1 MYALNA
7 SAVSGSTAMPRK
19 IFIAALTILGLH
31 IVEVFAFGKS
41 PAGPLFGNLLQ
52 ISACALAVA
61 MCIGAS
67 RRSCGFVR
75 SFWILVGA
83 SMAVWGIANVG
94 WMYYEVVLH
103 REPPELSLFR
113 FLFDTQEAFFAMA
126 ILLDQDQ
133 ESKDLDFGF
142 VLDAVQIVLVF
153 LFVYVGLYYVPSLSL
168 DAHSAAVREYTIMT
182 TEISTLLIMVL
193 LRAHLTTSR
202 ERRRLYRGLAL
213 YLAVYTVGSEIAN
226 YAEIFKETPTG
237 TFIDV
242 AWTIPF
248 LWGALWAARWQPSTD
263 AQKLSSSRTKSFGET
278 ILTNALFGAAPVLVF
293 LLSGG
298 LGPEWTLLRY
308 SLLAVSIT
316 CYVARMAISD
326 FRQSRNAEM
335 VRQQALALDAAVDG
349 MAIIDA
355 AGKYTYVNAGYA
367 GMLGAAS
374 REEMIGNHWESVS
387 AQKMGADPE
396 ELRTALRKE
405 GRWYGILNVS
415 REAGMSVPVELAV
428 TALPE
433 GGVVML
439 SRDLTER
446 RKAEHAKTEAELK
459 YRMIV
464 EQVAAISYI
473 AEPGVNGRW
482 FYVSPQIESIL
493 GYDAEEW
500 LEQSENWLQF
510 VHVDDHAAVHEAEQ
524 AGLKG
529 KSFQAEYRVMRK
541 DGRTVWIS
549 DTATITQGSE
559 NHPVMEGIMVDI
571 SERKLMEMQSQQ
583 ARRMEAVGRLAG
595 GIAHDFNNLLTI
607 IKGYTE
613 LARQRVE
620 GQTALRND
628 IDRIEDA
635 SERAAALVR
644 QLLAF
649 SRKQVLQPKNLD
661 LNGVVR
667 SLEQLLRR
675 LMGEDIRMQMKLAA
689 DIGTIKADPSQIEQV
704 LMNLVVN
711 ARDAMPHGGKLVV
724 ETCNVELDQGYA
736 SEHVSVKPGKYVML
750 AVSDTGVGMNA
761 ETVAHIFEP
770 FFTTKGGTRGTGL
783 GLSTSYGIVKQSG
796 GYIWVYS
803 EPEEGTTFKVYLP
816 RIDEAAEPAAA
827 VWLKTAAQKGT
838 ETILLVEDNEAVRDL
853 TETVL
858 TSYGYKVIVTQNP
871 EHAQRVAET
880 LGADIQ
886 LVLTDVV
893 MPSMSGRELVRKL
906 TAKYPHLRVLYMSGY
921 TDNIITSSGVLEPG
935 LAFLQKPFTPALLAQ
950 KVREVLDSAASVAK

>member
-1 MYALNA
+1 
-7 SAVSGSTAMPRK
+7 MPRK
-19 IFIAALTILGLH
+19 IFIAALAILGLH
-31 IVEVFAFGKS
+31 IVEVFTFGKS
-41 PAGPLFGNLLQ
+41 PTGPLFGNLLQ
-52 ISACALAVA
+52 ISACVLAVA

-67 RRSCGFVR
+67 RRSYGFVR
-75 SFWILVGA
+75 SFWVLVGA
-83 SMAVWGIANVG
+83 SMAVWGIANIG
-94 WMYYEVVLH
+94 WMYYEVVL
-103 REPPELSLFR
+103 RIEPPELSLFR

-142 VLDAVQIVLVF
+142 VLDAAQIVLVF

-168 DAHSAAVREYTIMT
+168 DAHSAAVREYTVMT
-182 TEISTLLIMVL
+182 AEVSTLLIMVL
-193 LRAHLTTSR
+193 LRAHLTTSK
-202 ERRRLYRGLAL
+202 ERRRLYGGLAL
-213 YLAVYTVGSEIAN
+213 YLAVYAVGSEIAN
-226 YAEIFKETPTG
+226 YTEIFKQAPTG
-237 TFIDV
+237 TFIDM

-248 LWGALWAARWQPSTD
+248 LWSALWAAQWQPSTD
-263 AQKLSSSRTKSFGET
+263 AQKLSSSRTKSLGET

-308 SLLAVSIT
+308 SLLAVSII

-335 VRQQALALDAAVDG
+335 VRQQALALDSAVDG

-355 AGKYTYVNAGYA
+355 AGKYTYVNEGYA
-367 GMLGAAS
+367 EMLGATS
-374 REEMIGNHWESVS
+374 RAEMIGNHWENVS
-387 AQKMGADPE
+387 AQTGADPE
-396 ELRTALRKE
+396 EMRAALRKE
-405 GRWYGILNVS
+405 GRWYGVLNVS
-415 REAGMSVPVELAV
+415 RDPGMSVPVELAV

-446 RKAEHAKTEAELK
+446 RKAERAKTEAEIK

-482 FYVSPQIESIL
+482 YYVSPQIESIL
-493 GYDAEEW
+493 GYTAEEW

-510 VHVDDHAAVHEAEQ
+510 VHVDDHVAVNEAEQ

-529 KSFQAEYRVMRK
+529 KSFQAEYRVTRK

-613 LARQRVE
+613 LARQRAE
-620 GQTALRND
+620 GQAALRND
-628 IDRIEDA
+628 IERIEDA

-675 LMGEDIRMQMKLAA
+675 LMGDDIRMQTKLAA

-711 ARDAMPHGGKLVV
+711 ARDAMPQGGKLVV

-750 AVSDTGVGMNA
+750 AVSDTGIGMNA

-770 FFTTKGGTRGTGL
+770 FFTTKGGTQGTGL

-816 RIDEAAEPAAA
+816 RVDEVAEPAVA
-827 VWLKTAAQKGT
+827 VRLKTTAQKGS

-871 EHAQRVAET
+871 QHAQKVAET
-880 LGADIQ
+880 PGADIQ

-893 MPSMSGRELVRKL
+893 MPSMSGRELVRRL

-921 TDNIITSSGVLEPG
+921 TDNIITNSGVLEPG

-950 KVREVLDSAASVAK
+950 KVREVLDSAASVTK